1 MSDNDLDNFLN
12 RSAIQMCTFRMAGR
26 LFGVDI
32 LDVKEVNENVNVT
45 PIYHAP
51 PSVCGYINIRGQILL
66 VVNLHET
73 FGFAQAEKSGQP
85 FTGKIVVF
93 KQSVD
98 EPFGILVD
106 EVCDVVS
113 IDPKRVVDRRSSVG
127 ESTEV
132 REMRRVRD
140 EMVMGVY
147 PLEKELLLVLNARY
161 ILNANGKNNKSGE
174 VS

>member
-1 MSDNDLDNFLN
+1 
-12 RSAIQMCTFRMAGR
+12 MAGR

-32 LDVKEVNENVNVT
+32 LDVKEVNENVNIT

-51 PSVCGYINIRGQILL
+51 PDVCGYINIRGQILL

-73 FGFAQAEKSGQP
+73 FRFEQKRNEEQITG
-85 FTGKIVVF
+85 GKIVVF

-106 EVCDVVS
+106 EVCDVVP

-127 ESTEV
+127 ETSEA
-132 REMRRVRD
+132 RESRRIRD
-140 EMVMGVY
+140 EMVIGVY
-147 PLEKELLLVLNARY
+147 PLERELLLILNARR
-161 ILNANGKNNKSGE
+161 ILGAGAKNIKPGE
-174 VS
+174 AA